1 METLQS
7 PPRLR
12 LFDASRGRRFLSQS
26 KMTHIKRF
34 ATQVIIVKD
43 LFQKFSQ
50 VICFIHFLESPLK
63 HMLEMWDLGP
73 GNNDTFITNGP
84 IAKAIKYLK
93 LKAFVKFQAM
103 RDILI
108 PAGKN
113 NA

>member
-1 METLQS
+1 ML
-7 PPRLR
+7 
-12 LFDASRGRRFLSQS
+12 
-26 KMTHIKRF
+26 
-34 ATQVIIVKD
+34 KD
-43 LFQKFSQ
+43 LFQKFLQ

-73 GNNDTFITNGP
+73 GNNDTFVTNGP